1 MVDRHTTN
9 VQSSYDRV
17 ADEYAQ
23 RIYDELR
30 HKPLDRELL
39 DRLAD
44 QVRGRGTVCD
54 LGCGPGHIARYLHE
68 RGVPVVGVDLSP
80 EMIAQARRLNP
91 EITFIEG
98 NMLALEAPDRAWA
111 GIAAFYSIIHIPRAD
126 VVRALREM
134 KRVLQP
140 GGVLLL
146 AFHIGDETI
155 HKDEWW
161 GQQVCI
167 DFFFFQTR
175 EMLASLNAAGLAVV
189 QVIERDPYPGV
200 EHQSRRAYIFARNGE
215 AESTPVRTDL

>member
-1 MVDRHTTN
+1 MLDMHIAN

-44 QVRGRGTVCD
+44 QVRGRGRVCD

-80 EMIAQARRLNP
+80 EMIARARQLNP

-98 NMLALEAPDRAWA
+98 NMLALEVPDRAWA
-111 GIAAFYSIIHIPRAD
+111 GIAAFYSIIHIPRAN
-126 VVRALREM
+126 VVQALREM

-140 GGVLLL
+140 GGVLLI
-146 AFHIGDETI
+146 AFHIGDQTV
-155 HKDEWW
+155 HLDEWW
-161 GQQVCI
+161 GKQVSV

-175 EMLASLNAAGLAVV
+175 EMLAFLQTASFATLE
-189 QVIERDPYPGV
+189 VIERDPYPGV
-200 EHQSRRAYIFARNGE
+200 EHQSRRAYIFARNAE